1 MKSQHRHELK
11 TNVLAEWLVNF
22 PHWFKENL
30 NMVIYTTVGLVIIT
44 VVSGYYWYTRNVQVA
59 GQMNAFTSMILGV
72 SQLKMR
78 VINDQMRGSDSS
90 YVLLD
95 SANQLELMA
104 QDTREDGMAALA
116 FIKNAELIRTEL
128 HYRSRAGDKAEEK
141 RQINNAKKSYRQAI
155 EKSAS
160 IPSLRASAQYG
171 LGLCEE
177 ELGNFD
183 EARKIYDEITNTEEF
198 EGTTAAY
205 QAKQRLEQ
213 MDNYLEPVAFQPRPL
228 APEPIIPEVTTPDI
242 DIPGLDIV
250 IKEVNSPNQ

>member
-30 NMVIYTTVGLVIIT
+30 NMVIYVAVGLVIIA
-44 VVSGYYWYTRNVQVA
+44 VVSGYFWYIRNVQVVV
-59 GQMNAFTSMILGV
+59 QMTEFTNTVLGV
-72 SQLKMR
+72 DQLKMR
-78 VINDQMRGSDSS
+78 VINDQIRGSDSS

-95 SANQLELMA
+95 SANQLEMMA
-104 QDTREDGMAALA
+104 QNAREDGMAALG

-128 HYRSRAGDKAEEK
+128 HYRSRVVDKAAEK
-141 RQINNAKKSYRQAI
+141 RQINNAKKRYSQAI
-155 EKSAS
+155 VKSAS
-160 IPSLRASAQYG
+160 IPSLKASAQYG

-213 MDNYLEPVAFQPRPL
+213 MENYLEPVAFQPRPL

-250 IKEVNSPNQ
+250 VKE